1 MIKKVAIQN
10 FQIHKETELEFKEGM
25 NVIAGSS
32 DNGKSSI
39 IRAIRWVLMNR
50 PTGFAF
56 HTHGAKD
63 DTAVCIVFGD
73 YECVTRRKGEKN
85 TGGYHYRQDTFAALR
100 TDVPPEIQR
109 VLNLSDI
116 NIQSQH
122 DPYFLLQ
129 DSPGEVAKK
138 LNVVAGL
145 GIIGDTIKKAN
156 NVVRDRKEAVGNLVK
171 QEADYKA
178 MFDKYSWAYEEQDN
192 VFQLQLDVQR
202 YKRIRDDIE
211 AIKQGM
217 DRREALLRKCKTISD
232 SIGEHKAEYEQLR
245 QEFEKINQLGCRI
258 HELSSLAY
266 SFRVKSRAMKAAKR
280 LASMRQSFE
289 AVRDTLDNYYKNRT
303 AWGSI
308 KRLCEWHFTAA
319 LDKAKA
325 KRQIDRGK
333 ADLELFKAE
342 HPLCP
347 TCNRPW
353 EE

>member
-1 MIKKVAIQN
+1 
-10 FQIHKETELEFKEGM
+10 
-25 NVIAGSS
+25 
-32 DNGKSSI
+32 
-39 IRAIRWVLMNR
+39 MNR

-73 YECVTRRKGEKN
+73 NECVTRQKGEKN
-85 TGGYHYRQDTFAALR
+85 SGGYHHRGKTYAALR
-100 TDVPPEIQR
+100 TDVPPEIER
-109 VLNLSDI
+109 VLNLSEI

-145 GIIGDTIKKAN
+145 GIIGDTIKTAN
-156 NVVRDRKEAVGNLVK
+156 AVVRDRKEAVGNLVK

-178 MFDKYSWAYEEQDN
+178 MFDKYSWAYAEQDN
-192 VFQLQLDVQR
+192 VFQLQLDIQR

-217 DRREALLRKCKTISD
+217 GRREALLRKCKTISD

-258 HELSSLAY
+258 HELSSLTY
-266 SFRVKSRAMKAAKR
+266 NFKVKSRAMKAAKR

-289 AVRDTLDNYYKNRT
+289 AARDTLDNYYKNRT
-303 AWGSI
+303 AWGNI
-308 KRLCEWHFTAA
+308 KRLLEWRFTAA

-325 KRQIDRGK
+325 RRQIDRGK
-333 ADLELFKAE
+333 ADLELFKVE

-347 TCNRPW
+347 TCNKPW

>member
-1 MIKKVAIQN
+1 MIKRVALRN
-10 FQIHKETELEFKEGM
+10 FQIHEQTNLEFTEGM

-39 IRAIRWVLMNR
+39 IRAIRWVVMNR

-56 HTHGAKD
+56 HKHGAKG
-63 DTAVCIVFGD
+63 DTAVVVKFDDEECI
-73 YECVTRRKGEKN
+73 TRDKGEKSS
-85 TGGYHYRQDTFAALR
+85 GGYHYKGNVFAALR

-109 VLNLSDI
+109 ALNLSEI

-178 MFDKYSWAYEEQDN
+178 MFDKYSWAYAEQDN

-325 KRQIDRGK
+325 RRQIDRGK
-333 ADLELFKAE
+333 ADLELFKTE

>member
-10 FQIHKETELEFKEGM
+10 FQIHKQTELEFKEGM

-63 DTAVCIVFGD
+63 DTAVCVVFED
-73 YECVTRRKGEKN
+73 NECVTRQKGEKN
-85 TGGYHYRQDTFAALR
+85 SGGYHYRQNTFAALR

-138 LNVVAGL
+138 LNIVAGL

-156 NVVRDRKEAVGNLVK
+156 NVVRDRKEIVGSLVK

-192 VFQLQLDVQR
+192 VSQLQRGVQQ
-202 YKRIRDDIE
+202 YKAIRDSIE

-258 HELSSLAY
+258 HELSSLIY
-266 SFRVKSRAMKAAKR
+266 SFRVKSRAIKAAKR

-289 AVRDTLDNYYKNRT
+289 ATRDTLDNYYKNRT

-325 KRQIDRGK
+325 RKQIDKGK

-347 TCNRPW
+347 ICNRPW